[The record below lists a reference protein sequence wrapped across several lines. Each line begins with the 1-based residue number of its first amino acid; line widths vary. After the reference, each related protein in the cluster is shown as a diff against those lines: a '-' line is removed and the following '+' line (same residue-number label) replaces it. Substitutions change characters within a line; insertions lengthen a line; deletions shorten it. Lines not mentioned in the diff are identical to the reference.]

1 MDLHVKG
8 KQGFLKVLL
17 LLGLLSF
24 VQLPA
29 NCQIFNQAED
39 FVEMNGVQ
47 TENCTDH
54 GEGLN
59 VGYID
64 DGDWMEYDINIP
76 ITGNYIFSV
85 RAASLDGGGVINII
99 NNDNSLDNINISATG
114 GWQNWQTIE
123 GGIVTLEEGM
133 QRFRLLAPTGG
144 FNLNW
149 LEISLSNPVDNDL
162 PTTPTIVDNYSNERS
177 ISIYWNSSSDATTMV
192 TGYKIYNNGN
202 FIAFTSDN
210 SIKLTNL
217 LPEQEYV
224 FDINSCDLAG
234 NQSPSAQ
241 VIASTTSINWE
252 LAWSD
257 EFEGTQ
263 VDQSKWNF
271 QVGGDGW
278 GNGEAQYYTDGANSS
293 LADGNLIIEARQ
305 ETVGS
310 NNYTSSRMNTANK
323 GDFLYGRI
331 EVKAKLPSTGG
342 TWPAIWTLPTEWV
355 YGNWPDAGEI
365 DIMEHSANQLNYVF
379 GTIHTGAYNHIQN
392 TQQGGGKVFDDV
404 VNTFHTYALEWYPD
418 HLDWYY
424 DDELVFTF
432 NNEYKTYAEW
442 PFDVPHHI
450 ILNLA
455 IGGGLGGEIDHNG
468 EWPQQMMVDY
478 VRVYDFNF
486 GEGDTIVP
494 STPTNLQAE
503 VEGVNV
509 ELSWN
514 RSVDN
519 EFIDKY
525 YIFKNGEL
533 IDSTSRLKYIPK
545 SLDPLTA
552 YPFSVQAKD
561 FGENYSDQV
570 SINVTTEEVQSIA
583 IPGKIEAENFVYMEG
598 METET
603 CADVGG
609 GLNMAY
615 IDEGDFLEYYI
626 NVPNDVT
633 SFASRK
639 TKSPRI
645 P

>member
-29 NCQIFNQAED
+29 NCRIFSQAED

-149 LEISLSNPVDNDL
+149 FEISLSNPVDNDL

-192 TGYKIYNNGN
+192 TGYKIYNNGD

-486 GEGDTIVP
+486 GEGDSIVP

-525 YIFKNGEL
+525 YIFKNG
-533 IDSTSRLKYIPK
+533 
-545 SLDPLTA
+545 
-552 YPFSVQAKD
+552 
-561 FGENYSDQV
+561 
-570 SINVTTEEVQSIA
+570 
-583 IPGKIEAENFVYMEG
+583 
-598 METET
+598 
-603 CADVGG
+603 
-609 GLNMAY
+609 
-615 IDEGDFLEYYI
+615 
-626 NVPNDVT
+626 
-633 SFASRK
+633 
-639 TKSPRI
+639 
-645 P
+645 